1 MFCECNTSSFVP
13 IPKPSHE
20 VTGPLH
26 HGGGH
31 HQRGH
36 SNPVHFHSS
45 ASRIHGG
52 ESRKF
57 SDTACNPDSSRRIF
71 CSPSSSHSAI
81 KRCLT
86 VPRPGICKIL
96 FLRPF
101 INDVTVSFYPYFS
114 NLKPAEIQQV
124 CYLSLPFWHLF
135 RDRVIRLKPDSK
147 ININHLTKY
156 FLTYD
161 QTIWPKYIR

>member
-1 MFCECNTSSFVP
+1 MEIESTWQGMNEERYFKKAPKSEKLFKMFCEFNASSFVP

-26 HGGGH
+26 HGSGH

-36 SNPVHFHSS
+36 PNSVHIHSS

-52 ESRKF
+52 EGRKF

-86 VPRPGICKIL
+86 LPRPGICKIL

-124 CYLSLPFWHLF
+124 CYLSLPF
-135 RDRVIRLKPDSK
+135 
-147 ININHLTKY
+147 
-156 FLTYD
+156 
-161 QTIWPKYIR
+161 